1 MANISQSNE
10 SRGLFREHPWASSR
24 LISAANRSAARTDI
38 ALLVCA
44 LFLQRF
50 VLPFPG
56 GKSVSLSIAPAT
68 IVLVYQFICGRSL
81 IQYDRLLWFLLLALA
96 ATCSLLLNF
105 ENISPTSYGLF
116 LVLYFLFTSSRPST
130 ADQYKNTL
138 QSFQFL
144 VLILS
149 CIAIAQFPAQF
160 ILDVRKLIMF
170 GGLFPEV
177 ILPPLYKAGANTIGT
192 ITVAG
197 HSLIKSNGIFL
208 AEPSTM
214 SQIAAIAIL
223 IEVLVFRRPKYL
235 IVLTF
240 GLLLAY
246 SGTGISILLLSLP
259 LAILVNRR
267 AQLPSLLVGLLGLGL
282 LATGIIHLSAFT
294 SRVGEFQNTGASGF
308 IRFVSSFWQASDYLH
323 TASLTELLSGKGPGY
338 GSVHAVFYVTSSDTW
353 FKLFLEY
360 GAIGAFIFTCFCGS
374 CFRKSLCPIPVI
386 VGLAYNYLFTGNALL
401 NSSYLI
407 LIIVLCTLSG
417 PEARQQYRSHL
428 VPGSLA
434 AR

>member
-1 MANISQSNE
+1 MAGIVQNSAPRDAE
-10 SRGLFREHPWASSR
+10 ASVRSGDT
-24 LISAANRSAARTDI
+24 LSPAARSAIRTDT
-38 ALLVCA
+38 ALLVSA

-50 VLPFPG
+50 NLPFLG
-56 GKSVSLSIAPAT
+56 GKSVALSVAPVAV
-68 IVLVYQFICGRSL
+68 ILAWQFAAGRLL
-81 IQYDRLLWFLLLALA
+81 ISYDRLLWFLLLALS
-96 ATCSLLLNF
+96 ATVSLLLNF
-105 ENISPTSYGLF
+105 KNISLTSYALF
-116 LVLYFLFTSSRPST
+116 LVLYLFFIFMRPS
-130 ADQYKNTL
+130 AIERYKNTL
-138 QSFQFL
+138 QSFQLL
-144 VLILS
+144 VLLIS
-149 CIAIAQFPAQF
+149 CLAIIQFPAQF
-160 ILDVRKLIMF
+160 IIDPTRLLMF
-170 GGLFPEV
+170 YGIFPQFL
-177 ILPPLYKAGANTIGT
+177 LPPLYKAGVNTVGT

-208 AEPSTM
+208 TEPSTM

-223 IEVLVFRRPKYL
+223 IEVLQFRRPRYL
-235 IVLTF
+235 IVLTL

-259 LAILVNRR
+259 LAVLVNRR

-308 IRFVSSFWQASDYLH
+308 IRFVSPFWQASDYLH

-338 GSVHAVFYVTSSDTW
+338 GSIHAVFYTASSDTW

-401 NSSYLI
+401 DPPYLI
-407 LIIVLCTLSG
+407 LVIVLCTLSG
-417 PEARQQYRSHL
+417 PETRQQYRSHL